1 MKRFLLLVTV
11 AIIGLVA
18 GAVVTGRPQ
27 TVTRDVR
34 AGDIRTTTPTVP
46 PPSTQPPTTRPRP
59 TTTTT
64 TSTSSTTTSTTE
76 PPAPATTEPAPAT
89 TESET
94 TTTRPPTTTIATT
107 EPPTTPAP
115 TTSTT
120 TPPLAPIAETY
131 VMVGNASNTFGLAT
145 QTAAAL
151 RDLGYEFVYRADG
164 VREVRES
171 RVYYSENFEGEATR
185 LAESIGLD
193 ASRVQPRPSQP
204 LTNGTQEFQVLLLLG
219 NDWSTV
225 TALGTMVDVEPPG
238 PTQSLLQRPQTR

>member
-89 TESET
+89 TERET

-115 TTSTT
+115 TTST